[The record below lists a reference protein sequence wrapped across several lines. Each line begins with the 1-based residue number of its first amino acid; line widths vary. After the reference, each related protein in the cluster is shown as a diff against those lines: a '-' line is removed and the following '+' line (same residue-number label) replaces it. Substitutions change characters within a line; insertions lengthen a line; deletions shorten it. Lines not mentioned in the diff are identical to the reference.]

1 MVNFFWQMV
10 HILLGWVQK
19 FLFSN
24 FSDILMGILQNYF
37 AKIYYFNFAK
47 FKIISFKFRVSQ
59 NLRNAVSQPPYMILY
74 NLMVLIHPDTCLFQ
88 KMYKLRP
95 TEWQQQG
102 EKVKSPWPQDEQRWS
117 NMATV
122 RGLAKPV
129 PTGSRHQLRSLSSG
143 TSRWRQ
149 HVEQICLVRR
159 SQHSLAKC

>member
-1 MVNFFWQMV
+1 MFRKIWEM
-10 HILLGWVQK
+10 
-19 FLFSN
+19 LFRSHPTW
-24 FSDILMGILQNYF
+24 YCT
-37 AKIYYFNFAK
+37 
-47 FKIISFKFRVSQ
+47 
-59 NLRNAVSQPPYMILY
+59 Y

-143 TSRWRQ
+143 MYVQMTATRWTNLSCSPLPTFAGQMLVGQLGDIWWRIFSYDTFCTGNSTGTVYHTQSRVFTFMKTWGFLKTWR
-149 HVEQICLVRR
+149 LTY
-159 SQHSLAKC
+159 